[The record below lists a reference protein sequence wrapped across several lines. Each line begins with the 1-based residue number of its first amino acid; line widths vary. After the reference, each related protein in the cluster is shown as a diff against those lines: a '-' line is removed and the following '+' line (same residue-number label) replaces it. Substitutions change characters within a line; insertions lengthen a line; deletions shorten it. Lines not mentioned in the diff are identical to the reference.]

1 MALRILL
8 NYRRGDTAGN
18 AGRLYEALAKR
29 FGEDNVFMDIDKI
42 EPGLNFVDV
51 IKRWVGDCDVFL
63 AMIGTQWLDAANKS
77 GQRRLD
83 DPGDF
88 VRMEIESALA
98 RPDVRLIPV
107 LVQDVDMPTADQLP
121 PSMHDLALRN
131 GLEIRDVSWQ
141 YDVDRLI
148 EALEKIEGPQPAEP
162 EDPGQRRTD
171 YRTNGGGPF
180 DRKRVG
186 IASAAA
192 LLVLAA
198 IGGFLLLREGADG
211 GTVPPG
217 TTVADDGST
226 QLVYAGSGRLF
237 IVDTDG
243 SNERS
248 LKGGRSRQPDW
259 SPRGDRIA
267 VNRAA
272 DIVVLDTEG
281 NEVGRL
287 TTGESVDDAPSWSP
301 DQTRVAF
308 DRQGT
313 PGSSRTDVFVV
324 DMDGNA
330 KNLTEEPGRTGG
342 QPDWSPDGERIVFQ
356 RRGAMFVMN
365 ADGTGEE
372 RLQLPARGAVHEPA
386 WSPDGTQIAVAI
398 DANPTDIYLF
408 SLAGRTLRN
417 LTDGR
422 ATNPRF
428 PSWSGNGTLAFA
440 AADGIWTINR
450 DGSGLKQVIEGER
463 LEAPSWRK

>member
-1 MALRILL
+1 MR
-8 NYRRGDTAGN
+8 
-18 AGRLYEALAKR
+18 
-29 FGEDNVFMDIDKI
+29 
-42 EPGLNFVDV
+42 
-51 IKRWVGDCDVFL
+51 
-63 AMIGTQWLDAANKS
+63 
-77 GQRRLD
+77 
-83 DPGDF
+83 
-88 VRMEIESALA
+88 
-98 RPDVRLIPV
+98 
-107 LVQDVDMPTADQLP
+107 
-121 PSMHDLALRN
+121 DLALRN

-162 EDPGQRRTD
+162 DDPGLRRRD
-171 YRTNGGGPF
+171 YRSNGGGPF

-186 IASAAA
+186 IAAGAV

-198 IGGFLLLREGADG
+198 IGGFLLLRDGADG
-211 GTVPPG
+211 GTVPG
-217 TTVADDGST
+217 TTE
-226 QLVYAGSGRLF
+226 LVYAGSGRLF
-237 IVDTDG
+237 IVSTDG

-272 DIVVLDTEG
+272 DIVVLDTAG
-281 NEVGRL
+281 NDVGRL
-287 TTGESVDDAPSWSP
+287 TRGESVDDAPSWSP

-308 DRQGT
+308 DRQET

-342 QPDWSPDGERIVFQ
+342 QPDWSPDGDRIVFQ
-356 RRGAMFVMN
+356 RRGAMFVMSS
-365 ADGTGEE
+365 DGTGEE
-372 RLQLPARGAVHEPA
+372 RLQLSVPGAVHEPA

-428 PSWSGNGTLAFA
+428 PSWSSDGTLAFA
-440 AADGIWTINR
+440 AADGIWTIKR
-450 DGSGLKQVIEGER
+450 DGSGLTQVIEGER